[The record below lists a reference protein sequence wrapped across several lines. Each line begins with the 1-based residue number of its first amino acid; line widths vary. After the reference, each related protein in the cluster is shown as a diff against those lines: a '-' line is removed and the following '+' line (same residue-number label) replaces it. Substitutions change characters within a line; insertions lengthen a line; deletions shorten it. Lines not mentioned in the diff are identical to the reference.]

1 MSILID
7 FTTKTYYYPTLSNH
21 LYNKF
26 GLSVETSS
34 LYFTINMISYFFFL
48 RFTDP
53 ITQRIG
59 VKATMLMGHVVNLIS
74 VLFVSPLDIFPQ

>member
-26 GLSVETSS
+26 GLSVESSS
-34 LYFTINMISYFFFL
+34 LYFTINMFSYFVFL
-48 RFTDP
+48 RFTDF

-59 VKATMLMGHVVNLIS
+59 IKATILMGHVVNLIS
-74 VLFVSPLDIFPQ
+74 VLLISPLDIFPQ